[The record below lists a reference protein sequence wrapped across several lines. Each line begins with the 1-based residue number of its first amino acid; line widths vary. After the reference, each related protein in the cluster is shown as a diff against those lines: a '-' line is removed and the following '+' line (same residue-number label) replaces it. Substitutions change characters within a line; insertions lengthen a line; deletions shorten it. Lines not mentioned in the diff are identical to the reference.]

1 MSSDIELI
9 SFTAYVENAE
19 NGNRVNLVNIP
30 GNPEDMEVKLKL
42 NSLMEIFLHFI
53 FTDIKKTIFVATSL
67 S

>member
-30 GNPEDMEVKLKL
+30 GNPEDMEVELKL

-53 FTDIKKTIFVATSL
+53 FTDIKKTTFVVTSL